1 MVISRVER
9 LKAKAEPGL
18 HLLGAAQALRRER
31 DRERELAQQK
41 EQQLSILNTTRHALQ
56 RAERELQNLR
66 QTNSGLTPQMFLQQ
80 LSEEVTVL
88 NAMAKERLPLELST
102 KRVHVDALSSVV
114 NSHYITPDEIL
125 TLRNRLDSAAREVQ
139 SLLEARVL
147 SIIYC
152 IHSSSLLEKPNSIE
166 GPM

>member
-1 MVISRVER
+1 M
-9 LKAKAEPGL
+9 

-41 EQQLSILNTTRHALQ
+41 EQQLDILNTTRHALQ

-66 QTNSGLTPQMFLQQ
+66 QANSGLTPQMFLQQ

-88 NAMAKERLPLELST
+88 NAMAKERLPSELSI
-102 KRVHVDALSSVV
+102 KKVQVDALSSVA

-139 SLLEARVL
+139 ALLEARV
-147 SIIYC
+147 
-152 IHSSSLLEKPNSIE
+152 
-166 GPM
+166 